1 MVVCFAMLQKLLY
14 YYVIDGT
21 TAGTVTDAWWQQCSK
36 CEC

>member
-1 MVVCFAMLQKLLY
+1 MVVCFAMLQLY

-21 TAGTVTDAWWQQCSK
+21 TAGTVTDAWSQQCSE